1 MKFVCQSSNLL
12 HEIEL
17 ANNFSSSKNSLSI
30 ASNVLLETANDKL
43 TIKATDQRLGFTTSI
58 NAMTVISGST
68 TVFCEKLTQLLK
80 NIPDTEIEIDEMT
93 QDTSL
98 QVYIWKRKEMILFLS
113 LQMEREWL
121 MYAGILN
128 RKSLIFLLQ
137 SYL

>member
-58 NAMTVISGST
+58 NAMTVIPGST

-80 NIPDTEIEIDEMT
+80 NIPDTEIAID
-93 QDTSL
+93 DSD
-98 QVYIWKRKEMILFLS
+98 
-113 LQMEREWL
+113 
-121 MYAGILN
+121 
-128 RKSLIFLLQ
+128 
-137 SYL
+137 